1 MGSDMKIRALL
12 PLLLLAAFPAFADVA
27 QEPGTGQRNMQRDLA
42 INFPPDNPQGASIA
56 VGQYA
61 MPSPAVGNSGGQA
74 NIGIGYQSFG
84 GVMTSAAQNN
94 ICIGY
99 QACRRLT
106 SGANNTDIGV
116 TTGGHT
122 TGSRN
127 IMMGPIAGQNVS
139 VINDYVHFDPEGSVS
154 VSAGGG
160 SGNVVI
166 GTHTGYSQA
175 NGTIV
180 GADAIYGDLN
190 TTSGMVTALGSNVGR
205 TNIGVSGTV
214 PTQVL
219 LIGGNGNSPQSTV
232 LDGATNA
239 SITTIGI
246 GLAHPGTNDT
256 AIGYGALIGN
266 TANTSKNSAFGRNAL
281 TALTT
286 GTNSIAFGFAAGS
299 SITTG
304 SNNTALGYNVGS
316 ATLTTGGGNILIG
329 TSSAVTTPAAASAN
343 EINIGGLLIF
353 NNASTAVPVISAC
366 GTSPA
371 VDSKANAASGMVTAG
386 SGVLGSCT
394 ITFASAYTTW
404 NHCQVTSQAGN
415 IAGFAYSYTLSAI
428 TITGTSITSDVFDYK
443 CDGF

>member
-12 PLLLLAAFPAFADVA
+12 PFLLLAAFPAFADVA

-61 MPSPAVGNSGGQA
+61 MPSPAVGNSGGQINLA
-74 NIGIGYQSFG
+74 IGYQSMRG
-84 GVMTSAAQNN
+84 AMTPAAQNN
-94 ICIGY
+94 LCIGY
-99 QACRRLT
+99 NACKIT
-106 SGANNTDIGV
+106 SGSNNIVVG
-116 TTGGHT
+116 TTTSGT
-122 TGSRN
+122 SSQSRN
-127 IMMGPIAGQNVS
+127 IMMGAIANQNAGGG
-139 VINDYVHFDPEGSVS
+139 DYVHLDPEGSVS
-154 VSAGGG
+154 AFSG
-160 SGNVVI
+160 SLSVVI
-166 GTHTGYSQA
+166 GTHIGYSQIG
-175 NGTIV
+175 GTIV
-180 GADAIYGDLN
+180 GDDCFYSDINSGTGYN
-190 TTSGMVTALGSNVGR
+190 TAFGANVAR
-205 TNIGVSGTV
+205 TNIGSGGTV
-214 PTQVL
+214 PTQVIL
-219 LIGGNGNSPQSTV
+219 FGGNGNSPQSAII
-232 LDGATNA
+232 DGASSATVSA
-239 SITTIGI
+239 IGF

-256 AIGYGALIGN
+256 AIGWGALIGN
-266 TANTSKNSAFGRNAL
+266 TANTSKNSALGRNAL

-286 GTNSIAFGFAAGS
+286 GTNSVGFGFAAGS

-304 SNNTALGYNVGS
+304 SNNSAFGYNVGS

-329 TSSAVTTPAAASAN
+329 TSSAVTTPAAGSAN

-415 IAGFAYSYTLSAI
+415 IAGFAYSYTTSAI